1 MKFDDDQKQE
11 WEELEF
17 DIPGADE
24 EEDSSVGD
32 QVEEAVQKLVRDT
45 MGEIPAHAY
54 AKEEEDEEE
63 QDEDGDYDGDE
74 YDDEFDEDD
83 DEDEGPRRKGG
94 KKKLMIFGI
103 VAAVAVVLLAGFYGY
118 RAFYFT
124 SHFFDGT
131 VINGMDSSGMTA
143 EQVEK
148 VIEESAQNYTLDIYF
163 RNGDQQIQGNTIDY
177 RYQPDGSVQDLLKK
191 QNVFAWLMEN
201 SRNKE
206 HQINVTMQYDEA
218 KLEEQVSQF
227 QQLQADQMQ
236 APTNAQIQYQS
247 DGFVVTEENQGTQ
260 LDVDQ
265 AKAVIADA
273 VAKGVT
279 ELDMDE
285 AGVYSEPEI
294 TAADSNLEEQAA
306 QLNDLVSASITYQ
319 LPDGQTQVLD
329 GNTMKDWLSVD
340 ENGSY
345 SKNDEV
351 WNQKLNEYVASLAEA
366 VDTYGEAQTFPAT
379 GIDEGVKVTQ
389 SNYGWKIDQEQEA
402 AQLAKDIEEHL
413 TTTREPV
420 YASREFASD
429 NNGFGNTYVEIDV
442 SRQHVWFYKD
452 GSLIVDSSCVT
463 GKMVKSRYTPAGIF
477 QLVSKTSPK
486 TLRGPKQADGS
497 YEWESDVTYWMPFNG
512 GIGLHDATWRSSFG
526 GTRYINSGSHGCI
539 NLPLSVAK
547 KIYNNI
553 EVGTPIIVYYSEKYS
568 VRDDSA
574 ERAAQNLPESAAV
587 TETTPTATSTPTATA
602 TPTATPTPTAT
613 AAPTETPTATPVPT
627 ETPATPEPTP
637 TEAPA
642 TPEPTPTEAPATPE
656 PTPTEVPATPEATP
670 PEATQVPEAT
680 SAPEVT
686 QAPEVPQQ

>member
-74 YDDEFDEDD
+74 YDDEYDEDD

-148 VIEESAQNYTLDIYF
+148 VIEESAQNYTLDIHF

-191 QNVFAWLMEN
+191 QNAFAWLMEN

-587 TETTPTATSTPTATA
+587 TETTPTATPTPTATA
-602 TPTATPTPTAT
+602 TPTATPT
-613 AAPTETPTATPVPT
+613 PTETPTATPVPT